1 LSVQFSRLRI
11 AGFKS
16 FAEPVSVE
24 IHPGLTGIVGPNGCG
39 KSNVVEALRWAM
51 GEQST
56 RSLRAGEMDDVIFA
70 GTAGR
75 PSRNLAEVTVTL
87 DETVGAVPRA
97 GGAGDHPADRAGFR
111 QRVPGE
117 WQGGARP

>member
-1 LSVQFSRLRI
+1 MSVQFRRVRI

-24 IHPGLTGIVGPNGCG
+24 IHAGLTGIVGPNGCG

-56 RSLRAGEMDDVIFA
+56 RSMRAGEMDDVIFA

-75 PSRNLAEVTVTL
+75 PSFR
-87 DETVGAVPRA
+87 GAPRGSPARPRA
-97 GGAGDHPADRAGFR
+97 
-111 QRVPGE
+111 V
-117 WQGGARP
+117 ARPRRPRRWKRRPR